1 MINPTDTLHLR
12 AAIALSARA
21 RAAGNMPYG
30 ALLVGSDGRVLAVA
44 QNTQISERDCT
55 GHAETNL
62 MRAATH
68 KLDAA
73 SLADST
79 VYASGE
85 PCAMCV
91 GAIYWGGVRRVVY
104 ALSIASM
111 RELGGPDGDELL
123 LSCLEV
129 WRAACARSTLPGR
142 RCRKKPGASFAPDRL
157 PQNPG
162 WRLGFAQA
170 GGGFLRMSPAR
181 LPRDRFHNQT
191 T

>member
-79 VYASGE
+79 AYASGE
-85 PCAMCV
+85 PCAMCA
-91 GAIYWGGVRRVVY
+91 GAIYRGGVRRVVY

-111 RELGGPDGDELL
+111 RELGGPDSDELL
-123 LSCLEV
+123 LSCREV
-129 WRAACARSTLPGR
+129 MARGMRQVDVTGPALQKEAR
-142 RCRKKPGASFAPDRL
+142 RVFR
-157 PQNPG
+157 
-162 WRLGFAQA
+162 
-170 GGGFLRMSPAR
+170 
-181 LPRDRFHNQT
+181 T
-191 T
+191 

>member
-1 MINPTDTLHLR
+1 MEIAGEAEAVINPTDTLHLR

-79 VYASGE
+79 AYASGE
-85 PCAMCV
+85 PCAMCA

-111 RELGGPDGDELL
+111 RELGGPDSDELL
-123 LSCLEV
+123 LSCREV
-129 WRAACARSTLPGR
+129 MARGMRQVDVTGPALQKEAR
-142 RCRKKPGASFAPDRL
+142 RVFR
-157 PQNPG
+157 
-162 WRLGFAQA
+162 
-170 GGGFLRMSPAR
+170 
-181 LPRDRFHNQT
+181 T
-191 T
+191 